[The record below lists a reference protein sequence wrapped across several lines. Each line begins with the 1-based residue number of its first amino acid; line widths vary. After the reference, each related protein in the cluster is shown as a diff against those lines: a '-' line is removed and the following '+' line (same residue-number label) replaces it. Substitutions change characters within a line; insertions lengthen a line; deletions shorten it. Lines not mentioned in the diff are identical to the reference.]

1 LRKLF
6 ILMPGGF
13 TAFPGYQMKIT
24 NIVESGDWVVVESRF
39 TGTHTGPLVDPGGSI
54 PATDVEA
61 ASVDVF
67 EVRGG
72 KIVAHRGSFDNLDLM
87 AQLAVVPAGA
97 ATTS

>member
-1 LRKLF
+1 
-6 ILMPGGF
+6 
-13 TAFPGYQMKIT
+13 MKIT

-61 ASVDVF
+61 PRVDVF

-72 KIVAHRGSFDNLDLM
+72 KIVAHRGSFGNLDLM
-87 AQLAVVPAGA
+87 TQLALGRAGA
-97 ATTS
+97 ATTSSSCDRV